1 MLLDNVLLSVNDVD
15 TLLAHIGDTLAQH
28 VVDHSVGE
36 VDSVVADALDG
47 RGVAIE
53 RIDGAA

>member
-1 MLLDNVLLSVNDVD
+1 MLLDNVFLTVNDVN
-15 TLLAHIGDTLAQH
+15 TLLAHIGDT
-28 VVDHSVGE
+28 
-36 VDSVVADALDG
+36 LDG